1 MIIILNHFF
10 EYGFIRPA
18 ATSTAASAT
27 NTDPKYDSLAS
38 SNGDTT
44 SKPITHYWDL
54 ISKYFSYYSSV
65 SYINSQ
71 LDSVEPANKALT
83 WLILALNENGLL
95 YYCFQLIFTNGSFLA
110 HYNEDVSYMHLHRD

>member
-10 EYGFIRPA
+10 EYGFI
-18 ATSTAASAT
+18 SQKTAVPDSSAF
-27 NTDPKYDSLAS
+27 DSLGCSAEA
-38 SNGDTT
+38 
-44 SKPITHYWDL
+44 PRPVTHYWDL

-71 LDSVEPANKALT
+71 LEDVEPPNKALT

-95 YYCFQLIFTNGSFLA
+95 YYCF
-110 HYNEDVSYMHLHRD
+110 